1 MVYTL
6 IYKWE
11 VTLGRT
17 YRLNNSILSLFRISL
32 PKIYNKTYHYVAPW
46 CLPFGVCPWSINS
59 LWSSPIYFVKFTFS
73 FTFVYFS
80 FNFLSFFVQF
90 VYQNFIF
97 VHPILMNYP
106 FHSFFDSSYLLFFVF
121 LLCMIHV
128 KIDDLIVRCFPVGL
142 W

>member
-1 MVYTL
+1 M
-6 IYKWE
+6 KF
-11 VTLGRT
+11 T
-17 YRLNNSILSLFRISL
+17 YLF
-32 PKIYNKTYHYVAPW
+32 
-46 CLPFGVCPWSINS
+46 CE
-59 LWSSPIYFVKFTFS
+59 IYFFVHFCLFFFQFS
-73 FTFVYFS
+73 F
-80 FNFLSFFVQF
+80 FFVQF

-142 W
+142 